1 VDEEFLLTIL
11 YMAAGIGAV
20 LYLVYLVW
28 FMQTAETFRDAPV
41 MSACAWLSMV
51 GALLFFGSMVTMGQ
65 LSFEIPTGWGV
76 IRSDVAGVLLAATSL
91 AARAWFAARK
101 RRRRLSPGS

>member
-1 VDEEFLLTIL
+1 MDEEFLLTIL

-28 FMQTAETFRDAPV
+28 FMQTTETFREAPL
-41 MSACAWLSMV
+41 MSACAWISMV

-65 LSFEIPTGWGV
+65 LSFEIPTAWGV
-76 IRSDVAGVLLAATSL
+76 MRSDVAGVLLAATSL
-91 AARAWFAARK
+91 GARAWIAARK
-101 RRRRLSPGS
+101 RRRRLSPGA